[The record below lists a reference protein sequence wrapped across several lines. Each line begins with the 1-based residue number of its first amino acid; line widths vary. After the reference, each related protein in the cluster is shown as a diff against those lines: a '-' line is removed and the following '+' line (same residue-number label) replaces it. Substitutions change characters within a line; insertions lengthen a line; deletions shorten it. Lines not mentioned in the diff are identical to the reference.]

1 MTAAAVYNMSYWLPI
16 KANYIDYSQYFTY
29 WSMWLS
35 FFYFL
40 FIAILM
46 IVKKA
51 WHVQPPSLLLEQT
64 WISRVGTI
72 AFHIAYTSEIIV
84 TLIYWAILYR
94 PNDDETE
101 DEELEALGNISVHA
115 VPIILLTID
124 WVLNR
129 IQHPVRFSIH
139 FISFT
144 IAYAITSYVA
154 QVIKGEPLYFITN
167 WDTWIAPVAMI
178 GVFALAIA
186 TYYSLFGFSIMKHK
200 LIHPKLKQPEPEV
213 EGPPE
218 KSSELG

>member
-1 MTAAAVYNMSYWLPI
+1 MTAAAVYNMSYWLP
-16 KANYIDYSQYFTY
+16 KKTNYIDYSQYFTY

-101 DEELEALGNISVHA
+101 EEELEALGNISVHA

-124 WVLNR
+124 WVL
-129 IQHPVRFSIH
+129 
-139 FISFT
+139 
-144 IAYAITSYVA
+144 
-154 QVIKGEPLYFITN
+154 
-167 WDTWIAPVAMI
+167 
-178 GVFALAIA
+178 
-186 TYYSLFGFSIMKHK
+186 
-200 LIHPKLKQPEPEV
+200 
-213 EGPPE
+213 
-218 KSSELG
+218 

>member
-1 MTAAAVYNMSYWLPI
+1 MTAAAVYNMSFWLPK

-35 FFYFL
+35 LFYFF

-51 WHVQPPSLLLEQT
+51 WRIQPPSLQLEQN

-94 PNDDETE
+94 PNDEETE
-101 DEELEALGNISVHA
+101 DEELKALGNISVHA

-124 WVLNR
+124 WALNR

-139 FISFT
+139 FISFM

-154 QVIKGEPLYFITN
+154 QVMNGEPLYFITN
-167 WDTWIAPVAMI
+167 WDNWIAPVAMI

-186 TYYSLFGFSIMKHK
+186 NYYIFFGLSIMKHK
-200 LIHPKLKQPEPEV
+200 LIHPKFKQPQPEV
-213 EGPPE
+213 
-218 KSSELG
+218 